1 MSRRIVIKPEAEADI
16 ARAHQWY
23 EDQRPGLGDDF
34 ALCIEAALHAIRER
48 PVSFPKVRKNVRR
61 ILIKRFPYL
70 ILFIEHP
77 SVIIVIGIFHTSRN
91 PVLWRNRAR

>member
-1 MSRRIVIKPEAEADI
+1 MSRQIVIEPEAEADI

-34 ALCIEAALHAIRER
+34 ALCIEAALHVIRER
-48 PVSFPKVRKNVRR
+48 PLSFPKVRKNARR

-70 ILFIEHP
+70 MLFVEYPEFIIILG
-77 SVIIVIGIFHTSRN
+77 VFHSSRN
-91 PVLWRNRAR
+91 PKVWKGRAR